1 MEKKLLIAVDGSH
14 AAELAVDYVGL
25 MEGAMIRELR
35 VTLFHVMSPLSPDLA
50 RRAEADPLAFRQV
63 AELRERNLG
72 QAHQAL
78 ESAQR
83 ILLRHGLGEDQVELK
98 AHPRVADTARDI
110 LFEAEQ
116 GLYDAVVLGR
126 RGLSKTQELFLGS
139 VTNQVVQ
146 HADRLPV
153 WVVGG
158 RIASLKV
165 LCAVDGSEG
174 SLKAVDHLAF
184 MLGGN
189 PECRVTL
196 LHVGAAL
203 ATFCPVD
210 FSRRAGEPAPQAPE
224 DAQVNEGDE
233 DVCMDGF
240 YARALAVLKEGGL
253 EEDQVEVWQRP
264 GRLGVAGAI
273 MDEIRAG
280 DFGTVVLGRRGQNRS
295 FFLGHVSD
303 RVLGKGGEV
312 AVWVVG

>member
-1 MEKKLLIAVDGSH
+1 MEKKILIAVDGSRS
-14 AAELAVDYVGL
+14 AELAVDYVGL
-25 MEGAMIRELR
+25 MEGAMIKELK
-35 VTLFHVMSPLSPDLA
+35 VTLFYVMGAVPPDLA
-50 RRAEADPLAFRQV
+50 RLAEAEPQAFRQL
-63 AELRERNLG
+63 AELRGRNLG
-72 QAHQAL
+72 QAQAVL
-78 ESAQR
+78 ESARR
-83 ILLRHGLGEDQVELK
+83 ILTRHGLGEDQVEAKL
-98 AHPRVADTARDI
+98 HPRLADTARDI

-139 VTNQVVQ
+139 VTSQVVQ

-158 RIASLKV
+158 RVTSLKV
-165 LCAVDGSEG
+165 LLAVDGSEG

-203 ATFCPVD
+203 ANFCPVD
-210 FSRRAGEPAPQAPE
+210 FSQREAREAGAGLAATDETAP
-224 DAQVNEGDE
+224 DE
-233 DVCMDGF
+233 NACMDDF
-240 YARALAVLKEGGL
+240 YARALDVLREGGL
-253 EEDQVEVWQRP
+253 DEDQVEVWQRP
-264 GRLGVAGAI
+264 GRLGVVGAI

-280 DFGTVVLGRRGQNRS
+280 DFGTVVLGRRGENRS
-295 FFLGHVSD
+295 IFLGHVSD
-303 RVLGKGGEV
+303 RVLGKAGET